1 MSNKIEDG
9 IYLLYEEYYYNI
21 FSNINLCRLIFY
33 TPIIFLVSVVG
44 SVSYD
49 YITFKEDK
57 EDKKDKKD

>member
-1 MSNKIEDG
+1 MFNITNVS
-9 IYLLYEEYYYNI
+9 YYVFNT
-21 FSNINLCRLIFY
+21 SNLCRLIFY

-57 EDKKDKKD
+57 KDKKD